1 MHKGLIKLVLL
12 LFLLPVI
19 YPGQYAGATVSRNY
33 QPNQQEQLKASAQL
47 LSSVKILSHAGPV
60 TFIAHSAVK
69 PVWLGKA
76 DVPGTDHFTIICQT
90 LFGQN
95 SRSITYSLQFC
106 KRLLFPFHFFW

>member
-1 MHKGLIKLVLL
+1 MHKGLLK
-12 LFLLPVI
+12 LFLALFLFPVI

-33 QPNQQEQLKASAQL
+33 QHSQHEQLKASAQL

-69 PVWLGKA
+69 PIWLGKTE
-76 DVPGTDHFTIICQT
+76 VRGTDHLAVICHT

-95 SRSITYSLQFC
+95 SRAVTYRLQLF
-106 KRLLFPFHFFW
+106 KKILFPFHFFW